1 MSKHLLFVYGT
12 LRRGGE
18 NEITRNFPNAVYAG
32 DASVTG
38 RLFDMGG
45 YPAIVLDDEAASVIG
60 EVYEVDDETLAKLD
74 AFELDADYRRTP
86 IDVETCGTV
95 RSCWIYVPPVAH
107 CVGKPEIFSGDWIKY
122 RRDLSR

>member
-18 NEITRNFPNAVYAG
+18 NEITRNYPNAVYAG
-32 DASVTG
+32 DASVMG

-60 EVYEVDDETLAKLD
+60 EVYEIDDATLGKLD
-74 AFELDADYRRTP
+74 SFELDADYRRTP
-86 IDVETCGTV
+86 IDVEIHETR
-95 RSCWIYVPPVAH
+95 RSCWIYVPPAVH
-107 CVGKPEIFSGDWIKY
+107 CARKPEILSGDWIKY